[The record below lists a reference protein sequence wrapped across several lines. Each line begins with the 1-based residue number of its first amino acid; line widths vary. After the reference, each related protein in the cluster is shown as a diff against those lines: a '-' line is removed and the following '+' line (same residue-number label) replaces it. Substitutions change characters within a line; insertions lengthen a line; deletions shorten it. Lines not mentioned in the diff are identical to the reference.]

1 MTNIYV
7 IMANDTFQLEER
19 MEKFIAEKQIDAF
32 NVSRYNFADVEPLEI
47 LNELQ
52 TISLLGDIKLV
63 VVSNPELLKS
73 SYSNDLITKK
83 FINYIEMDNPDTILL
98 FLVDFKLDYSIPIN
112 ATLKAH
118 ANFETLNDLVGDGL
132 IAWIDKRPH
141 CHSHRADG
149 NSGCDRLYD

>member
-73 SYSNDLITKK
+73 SYSNDLI
-83 FINYIEMDNPDTILL
+83 II
-98 FLVDFKLDYSIPIN
+98 
-112 ATLKAH
+112 
-118 ANFETLNDLVGDGL
+118 
-132 IAWIDKRPH
+132 
-141 CHSHRADG
+141 
-149 NSGCDRLYD
+149 